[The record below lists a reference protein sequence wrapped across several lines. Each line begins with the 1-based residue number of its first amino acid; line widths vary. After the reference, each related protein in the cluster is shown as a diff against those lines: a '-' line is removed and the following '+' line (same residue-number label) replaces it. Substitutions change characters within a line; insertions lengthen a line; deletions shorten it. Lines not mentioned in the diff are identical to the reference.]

1 MYRIFYIMSEFLSTA
16 YLPFRSATTAIPEV
30 ESRVRSLEGSMR
42 MTVLVASLVAV
53 ASCDQV
59 KNLHGGNPH
68 AAVSPHAEQAG
79 TTTVDLQG
87 GSMTCDHPMVRG
99 FYDISLKAFSNG
111 PEKVDLP
118 AYKEKTFAFMRIS
131 IQQEGGTAE
140 DAEGWIDHVK
150 DIPRQMI
157 GIVKDDPKVLESCA
171 NFSIALSGPP

>member
-1 MYRIFYIMSEFLSTA
+1 MYRIFYIVSGFLSTA
-16 YLPFRSATTAIPEV
+16 YQPFRSASTAILEA
-30 ESRVRSLEGSMR
+30 ESRVQRLEGSMR
-42 MTVLVASLVAV
+42 VTVLMASLLAI
-53 ASCDQV
+53 AGCDQA

-99 FYDISLKAFSNG
+99 FYDISLEAFSNG

-118 AYKEKTFAFMRIS
+118 AYKEKTFAFMRTS
-131 IQQEGGTAE
+131 IQQEGGTAK
-140 DAEGWIDHVK
+140 DAEAWIDHIK